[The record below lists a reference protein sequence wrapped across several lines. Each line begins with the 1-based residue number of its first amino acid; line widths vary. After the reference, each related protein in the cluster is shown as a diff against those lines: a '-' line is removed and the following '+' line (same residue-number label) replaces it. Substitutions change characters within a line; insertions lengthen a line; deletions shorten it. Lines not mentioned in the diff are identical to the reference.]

1 MKTLIYRT
9 RKVIDDKQGNEFLV
23 TQDNLDCELSFDEVY
38 VISDIVHEWVAAK
51 SVADL
56 DNGKYD
62 KIRNNSFR
70 GLLSNM
76 ALHSPV
82 VHQPNTYFIE
92 KEVDHG

>member
-9 RKVIDDKQGNEFLV
+9 RKVIDDKQGNEFVV
-23 TQDNLDCELSFDEVY
+23 TQNNLDCEISFDEVY
-38 VISDIVHEWVAAK
+38 VISDTVHEWVAAK

-56 DNGKYD
+56 DNGNHE

-76 ALHSPV
+76 VLHTPITL
-82 VHQPNTYFIE
+82 QPKTYFIE